1 MDFQCEIKEQV
12 AQPTLSI
19 RGRTPIDGLPQLL
32 GESYGKIAG
41 YLAELGEGP
50 AGAPFAAY
58 YNMDMQDLDVEIGF
72 PVSKPLAGKG
82 DIQASEVPG
91 GKLAVAMHVGPYGD
105 IAPAYDALF
114 QFVKEQGYEPT
125 GISYEFYL
133 NDPEETPPEKLQTQ
147 IIFPLK
153 EK

>member
-1 MDFQCEIKEQV
+1 MNFQCEIKEQA

-19 RGRTPIDGLPQLL
+19 RARTPIDGLPKLL

-41 YLAELGEGP
+41 YLAGLDEGP

-72 PVSKPLAGKG
+72 PVAKALKGKG
-82 DIQASEVPG
+82 EIQASEVPG
-91 GKLAVAMHVGPYGD
+91 GKLGIALHAGRYAD
-105 IAPAYDALF
+105 IAPVYDALI

-125 GISYEFYL
+125 GISFEFYL
-133 NDPEETPPEKLQTQ
+133 NDPGETPQDQLQTQ
-147 IIFPLK
+147 IAFPLK
-153 EK
+153 